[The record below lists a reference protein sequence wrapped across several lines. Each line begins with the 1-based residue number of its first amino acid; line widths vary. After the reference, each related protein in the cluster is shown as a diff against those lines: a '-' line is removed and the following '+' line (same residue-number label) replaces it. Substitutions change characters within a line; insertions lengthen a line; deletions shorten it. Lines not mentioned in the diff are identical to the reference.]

1 MSTQSVFLTKGY
13 EVFYPKGFLVSLP
26 ELMKNFGGWPLLLA
40 ALIACILGIWRGPN
54 RLLHTLILAWLI
66 PLSVMDFAIIH
77 FKFQYWLPVALPL
90 FSSLAVVL
98 PNGVDLKRL
107 ADRRI
112 TKNRSD
118 WELLL
123 GKGGLT
129 LLVVVQVFF
138 FTQSNIVQINGQIN
152 RAENNKSILFYDR
165 AKQSLAMLPDEK
177 YYVYHDVLMYVP
189 ENSPWVTE
197 SIFEMLDYAFI
208 DERSYDI
215 LLLMHGRIN
224 DYLNPAVEGID
235 PEKLARARTFYQD
248 ARDGSIKGYHLVYND
263 TFGLVFIKNALNS
276 QYSTLFRFRHAWWP
290 YYLDI

>member
-1 MSTQSVFLTKGY
+1 M
-13 EVFYPKGFLVSLP
+13 
-26 ELMKNFGGWPLLLA
+26 
-40 ALIACILGIWRGPN
+40 
-54 RLLHTLILAWLI
+54 
-66 PLSVMDFAIIH
+66 
-77 FKFQYWLPVALPL
+77 
-90 FSSLAVVL
+90 VL

-177 YYVYHDVLMYVP
+177 YYVYHDVRMYVP

-224 DYLNPAVEGID
+224 DYLNPAV
-235 PEKLARARTFYQD
+235 
-248 ARDGSIKGYHLVYND
+248 
-263 TFGLVFIKNALNS
+263 
-276 QYSTLFRFRHAWWP
+276 
-290 YYLDI
+290 